1 MSLAVG
7 CRAKPGKSR
16 DNRTGSWRVFR
27 PVFDHEKCSKCG
39 MCKTLCPE
47 GCISEDEEGF
57 FNPDYTY
64 CKGCGI
70 CAEECPGDAIAM
82 KQEEK

>member
-1 MSLAVG
+1 MALAVG
-7 CRAKPGKSR
+7 CRARPGTSR
-16 DNRTGSWRVFR
+16 DNKTGSWRIFK

-39 MCKTLCPE
+39 MCSTLCPE
-47 GCISEDEEGF
+47 GCIHEDAEGF
-57 FNPDYTY
+57 FDPDYTY

-70 CAEECPGDAIAM
+70 CATECPKEAIAM